1 MLFCLLDTSFELK
14 AYKTSLPN
22 NSHQRTSNSRKNTKT
37 KVVENI
43 KSSSKACLPGSY
55 PTPIGHENHYSHSTN
70 TCQIGSLPGSYPGLY
85 PSQCQVAS
93 RNQSYY
99 LKETQK
105 QFDKNSF
112 RRSPKN
118 FKGRITI
125 IYSMTNKTFS
135 SFCFLILTTYL
146 LSNNC

>member
-1 MLFCLLDTSFELK
+1 MLDTSFEVK
-14 AYKTSLPN
+14 AYKTSLPD
-22 NSHQRTSNSRKNTKT
+22 NSHQSSSNRRKNVKT
-37 KVVENI
+37 KVAENI

-55 PTPIGHENHYSHSTN
+55 PTPIGHENHYSYSTN
-70 TCQIGSLPGSYPGLY
+70 TCQIGNLPGSYPGLTQ
-85 PSQCQVAS
+85 SQGLVAS
-93 RNQSYY
+93 QNQSNY
-99 LKETQK
+99 LKTPQK
-105 QFDKNSF
+105 QFDENFF

-118 FKGRITI
+118 FKGRISI

>member
-1 MLFCLLDTSFELK
+1 MLFCLLDTSFEVK
-14 AYKTSLPN
+14 AYKTSLPDY
-22 NSHQRTSNSRKNTKT
+22 SHQSIRKSVKT

-43 KSSSKACLPGSY
+43 KSSSKASLPGSY
-55 PTPIGHENHYSHSTN
+55 PTPIGHENHYSNSTN
-70 TCQIGSLPGSYPGLY
+70 TCQIGNLPGSYPGLTQ
-85 PSQCQVAS
+85 SQCKVAS

-99 LKETQK
+99 SKEAPK

-112 RRSPKN
+112 RRSPQN

-135 SFCFLILTTYL
+135 SFCILTLTTYL
-146 LSNNC
+146 SSNNC